1 MKNSKL
7 ISHAMIACKTTVL
20 LHGEMSAVAAVHIGN
35 TNASSTAYTLQLGV
49 SASNNPKLLC
59 QSMLVSNATVVCK
72 YGTLLQIAIQT

>member
-20 LHGEMSAVAAVHIGN
+20 LHGEMSAVAAVQGN
-35 TNASSTAYTLQLGV
+35 TNASSAAYTLQLGV